1 MNLNLVP
8 MAFQKL
14 KCETPLLQQMGL
26 PPIMVRGT
34 HSLGNF
40 NGYNLMR

>member
-8 MAFQKL
+8 MAFQKM
-14 KCETPLLQQMGL
+14 KYETPLLQQKGL

-34 HSLGNF
+34 HSWENF